1 MRKNTIF
8 TLEGISQY
16 ITKDA
21 FSDTIKEISELTKK
35 SKTTIFFSYTNSVIN
50 KFPENLFG
58 KNYRNPKKIINRI
71 KKIVDNLGEPWISFY
86 SRIEIEKLLSK
97 NNFKLKEVK
106 KLTDLNDKYFTT
118 VNRKIE
124 EKNIFNLENFVV
136 AQNF

>member
-1 MRKNTIF
+1 MERKN
-8 TLEGISQY
+8 LGEEE
-16 ITKDA
+16 
-21 FSDTIKEISELTKK
+21 IKTVHVLLAILLDQ
-35 SKTTIFFSYTNSVIN
+35 NN
-50 KFPENLFG
+50 
-58 KNYRNPKKIINRI
+58 
-71 KKIVDNLGEPWISFY
+71 IVNNLGEPWISFY

-106 KLTDLNDKYFTT
+106 KLIDLNDKYFTT